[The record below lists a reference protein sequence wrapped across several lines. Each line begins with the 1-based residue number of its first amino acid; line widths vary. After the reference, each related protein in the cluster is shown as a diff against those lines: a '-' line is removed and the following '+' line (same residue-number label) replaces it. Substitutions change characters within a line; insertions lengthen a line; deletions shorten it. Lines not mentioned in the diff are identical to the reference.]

1 MSDTPPSANT
11 SASQLSQFIERVER
25 LEEERPRGY
34 AQTIA
39 EYRKTV
45 RTFERDQDD
54 E

>member
-1 MSDTPPSANT
+1 MTKEER
-11 SASQLSQFIERVER
+11 IEHLNSEIER

-45 RTFERDQDD
+45 RTFERDQGD

>member
-1 MSDTPPSANT
+1 MNNDPLLMLEKEND
-11 SASQLSQFIERVER
+11 LER